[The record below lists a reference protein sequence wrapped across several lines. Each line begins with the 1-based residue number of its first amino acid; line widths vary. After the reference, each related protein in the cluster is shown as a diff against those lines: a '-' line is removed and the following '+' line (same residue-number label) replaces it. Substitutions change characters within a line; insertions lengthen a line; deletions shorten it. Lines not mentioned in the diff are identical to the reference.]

1 MRALLNYDK
10 LTKNHSK
17 AVTAMSTKQM
27 TPSIQGYLMIL
38 ASALCF
44 ASYGVWSRLLG
55 HHFGIFYQGWM
66 RSAII
71 LIVLLPIL
79 ITSKKFKPV
88 ARKDRKWFG
97 ITMIFTV
104 FTQVP
109 LYFAFNHLQLGTAT
123 LIFYALFL
131 ITSYLTGWLFLAE
144 KMTTVKI
151 LSSILALIG
160 LFLTFGLSLAVF
172 SVSAMLLAALNGI
185 ASGGEVATSKKSTQK
200 YSSLQLTAYSWVLIL
215 ATHLPLSI
223 MSGETQWTP
232 AFNSEWL
239 AMLGYAI
246 SGLAGFWLVIEGF
259 KHVDASIGSLIG
271 LLEIPFSIFFG
282 VLLFHDALT
291 LPIIAGGA
299 IIITAAVLPDLYA
312 LKHRRAKPVPTPLP
326 L

>member
-1 MRALLNYDK
+1 
-10 LTKNHSK
+10 
-17 AVTAMSTKQM
+17 
-27 TPSIQGYLMIL
+27 MIL
-38 ASALCF
+38 ASAFCF

-55 HHFGIFYQGWM
+55 HHFGIFFQGWV

-71 LIVLLPIL
+71 LIALLPIL
-79 ITSKKFKPV
+79 KMGNKFKPI
-88 ARKDRKWFG
+88 AHNDRKWFA

-104 FTQVP
+104 FTQAP
-109 LYFAFNHLQLGTAT
+109 LYFAFNHLALGTAT

-131 ITSYLTGWLFLAE
+131 ITSYLTGWLFLSE
-144 KMTTVKI
+144 KMTSVKI

-172 SVSAMLLAALNGI
+172 SVTAMLLAALNGI

-223 MSGETQWTP
+223 MAGETQLMP
-232 AFNSEWL
+232 AFNFEWL
-239 AMLGYAI
+239 AMLGYAL

-282 VLLFHDALT
+282 VLLFQDNLT
-291 LPIIAGGA
+291 LPIISGGV